1 MTYENVHK
9 IMPVPQQKFRE
20 IVFQLLY
27 SHDIGQAEERD
38 MLALM
43 MAELAVSRKAVRDA
57 QAKMIQVTQ
66 HLKNIDQCIAKSS
79 HGYAFERIQSVER
92 NILRIGVYELLYD
105 KTIPPKV
112 AIAEALR
119 LERKFGSPEGA
130 SFVNALLD
138 NIYKASQGLKID
150 DHKIVESVQ
159 NLQKR
164 DEEIKHD
171 IQRVIEQ
178 RENDAPF

>member
-1 MTYENVHK
+1 
-9 IMPVPQQKFRE
+9 MPVPQQKFRE

-27 SHDIGQAEERD
+27 SHDMGQSEERD

-43 MAELAVSRKAVRDA
+43 MTELAVSRKVVRDA
-57 QAKMIQVTQ
+57 LDKMHKVKDNLQE
-66 HLKNIDQCIAKSS
+66 IDQQIGNSS

-92 NILRIGVYELLYD
+92 NILRIGVYELLFD

-130 SFVNALLD
+130 TFVNALLD
-138 NIYKASQGLKID
+138 AIYKASLGLKSD
-150 DHKIVESVQ
+150 EQKVAESLQ
-159 NLQKR
+159 TLQKR
-164 DEEIKHD
+164 DEEIK
-171 IQRVIEQ
+171 RVIEQ
-178 RENDAPF
+178 QQKNDHLGRE